1 MLQITSIFSKKLR
14 RWLHAWALPAWVRPA
29 WARPAWASTAS
40 APFEIYGAHD
50 RGCQPGDDYLYQG
63 FRYVH
68 DLTRDVLVREDV
80 DAQTGQCTT

>member
-1 MLQITSIFSKKLR
+1 MLQITSIFPKNLR
-14 RWLHAWALPAWVRPA
+14 RWMHAWAHPA
-29 WARPAWASTAS
+29 WARPAWASPAS

-80 DAQTGQCTT
+80 HAQTGQCTT